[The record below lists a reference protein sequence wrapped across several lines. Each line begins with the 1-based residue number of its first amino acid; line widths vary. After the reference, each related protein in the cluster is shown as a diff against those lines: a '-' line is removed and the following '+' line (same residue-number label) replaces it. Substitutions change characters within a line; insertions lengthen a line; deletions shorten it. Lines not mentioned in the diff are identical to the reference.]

1 LDLAGGIAR
10 HIYVDGGQMTSRE
23 QQDPYGV
30 LGVGRQASP
39 DEIASAYRRAARATH
54 PDGGGSDAGAERFQ
68 AVSDAYDVLRDP
80 GRRAG
85 YDRRHPLPREEAA
98 GAAGGSVRYAA
109 PGSQHVV
116 LGSRPLAAAVRAR
129 LGVANV
135 DLLGSAEGRGDIAE
149 MFRVALWLL
158 RGYR

>member
-1 LDLAGGIAR
+1 
-10 HIYVDGGQMTSRE
+10 MTSRE

-39 DEIASAYRRAARATH
+39 DEIARAYRRAARATH
-54 PDGGGSDAGAERFQ
+54 PDGGGSDAGAERFR

-85 YDRRHPLPREEAA
+85 YDQRHPLRREEAT

-116 LGSRPLAAAVRAR
+116 LGSRPPTAAVRPR
-129 LGVANV
+129 LSVANF
-135 DLLGSAEGRGDIAE
+135 DLVGSAEGLGDFEE

-158 RGYR
+158 RSHR

>member
-1 LDLAGGIAR
+1 
-10 HIYVDGGQMTSRE
+10 MTSRE
-23 QQDPYGV
+23 QRDPYGV
-30 LGVGRQASP
+30 LGVGRQASS
-39 DEIASAYRRAARATH
+39 DEIARAYRRAARATH
-54 PDGGGSDAGAERFQ
+54 PDGGGSDAGADGFQ

-85 YDRRHPLPREEAA
+85 YDQRHPLPREEAA
-98 GAAGGSVRYAA
+98 GAASGSVRYAA

-116 LGSRPLAAAVRAR
+116 LGARPPAAAARRR

-135 DLLGSAEGRGDIAE
+135 DPVTSAEGLGDIEE

-158 RGYR
+158 RGSR